1 MLIVDLYSDAKSKV
15 ESTMVAEGV
24 SLVCVIRDS

>member
-1 MLIVDLYSDAKSKV
+1 MLIVDLNSDSKSIV

-24 SLVCVIRDS
+24 SLDCVIRDS